1 MNGRP
6 KRSVPRRDYKNL
18 NSFGTT
24 DSAVQFSFQENMDE
38 DLLDLSLTPE
48 EQDEFREEFVSSVV
62 GPEQSSEH
70 EREASG
76 SKNLEVRT
84 NKEETVDKCEDDDLE
99 LRVQLLEKK
108 RDDLKKQQLKDRI
121 RQLEEEVAEMSGNSK
136 TKDTSEKKKPKKKS
150 GGKAWCRS
158 TLILSDS
165 FFKYFPDLKNTEIQ
179 AFGGITSERL
189 LWKIRH
195 GYFNINEFCNVLIHV
210 GTNDI
215 FAITSNQY
223 RFNIDLIIQ
232 EIRCVNASC
241 RIILSSILPRPVDFR
256 MSDRLVQDFNSQLF
270 DFSQT
275 GCAKVNY
282 MPVCKSFYDRFH
294 SPIFP
299 LFLKTDLLH
308 LNHAGIQKFV
318 HFIANTLAHLN

>member
-1 MNGRP
+1 M
-6 KRSVPRRDYKNL
+6 
-18 NSFGTT
+18 
-24 DSAVQFSFQENMDE
+24 
-38 DLLDLSLTPE
+38 
-48 EQDEFREEFVSSVV
+48 
-62 GPEQSSEH
+62 
-70 EREASG
+70 
-76 SKNLEVRT
+76 
-84 NKEETVDKCEDDDLE
+84 
-99 LRVQLLEKK
+99 
-108 RDDLKKQQLKDRI
+108 
-121 RQLEEEVAEMSGNSK
+121 
-136 TKDTSEKKKPKKKS
+136 
-150 GGKAWCRS
+150 
-158 TLILSDS
+158 ILSDS

-299 LFLKTDLLH
+299 LFHKTDLLH